1 MKFIKQFLIIVAVSL
16 IGELL
21 GKIIP
26 LPIPGSIYGLVLMFL
41 ALKFKLFPLS
51 SVKETSKFFIDIM
64 PIMFVPPGVAILES
78 LDVLK
83 AHWWQIVLISFV
95 STFVVMIVSGL
106 VTQFAMYLKEQ
117 LTGNKE

>member
-106 VTQFAMYLKEQ
+106 VTQFAMYLKEK